1 MKALKIII
9 PAIIIIA
16 IASAIITNLDQE
28 KTEEE
33 IVVQWRESGPFSIE
47 KYEYYLGEK
56 IFFRVSD
63 LPKDVKGEAIFFRP
77 ASIPNVEKI
86 SDGVSK
92 DTNAKKK
99 YIGIEFDGELKQ
111 SFNRYFEPRLS
122 EFKGTCSRDDL
133 IGEWKIVF
141 HGTQY
146 DDMDFKILNQTASWD
161 ERTFETIVDKGRC

>member
-1 MKALKIII
+1 MRNFKIIV
-9 PAIIIIA
+9 PVIIIA
-16 IASAIITNLDQE
+16 IIVGVVIVSLDQE
-28 KTEEE
+28 KPEEE

-99 YIGIEFDGELKQ
+99 YIEIKFDGELKQ
-111 SFNRYFEPRLS
+111 SFNHYFEPRLS

-146 DDMDFKILNQTASWD
+146 DDIDFKILNQTASWD
-161 ERTFETIVDKGRC
+161 ERTWEPVC

>member
-9 PAIIIIA
+9 PVIIIIA

-28 KTEEE
+28 KPEDE
-33 IVVQWRESGPFSIE
+33 IVGQWRESGPFSIE
-47 KYEYYLGEK
+47 KYEYNLGEK
-56 IFFRVSD
+56 IFFEVND
-63 LPKDVKGEAIFFRP
+63 LPKDAKGEAIFFHS
-77 ASIPNVEKI
+77 ANIPNVEKI

-111 SFNRYFEPRLS
+111 SFNNYFEPRLS
-122 EFKGTCSRDDL
+122 EFKGTCSRSDL
-133 IGEWKIVF
+133 VGEWKIVF

-161 ERTFETIVDKGRC
+161 ERTFEPVC

>member
-9 PAIIIIA
+9 PVIIIIA

-47 KYEYYLGEK
+47 KYEYFLGEK

-63 LPKDVKGEAIFFRP
+63 IPKDVKGEAVFFRP

-86 SDGVSK
+86 SDGVST

-99 YIGIEFDGELKQ
+99 NIGIEFNGELKQ
-111 SFNRYFEPRLS
+111 SFNRYFEPRLN
-122 EFKGTCSRDDL
+122 ELRKICSSDEL

-146 DDMDFKILNQTASWD
+146 DDIDFKILNQTASWD
-161 ERTFETIVDKGRC
+161 ERTWEPVC

>member
-9 PAIIIIA
+9 PVIIIIA

-99 YIGIEFDGELKQ
+99 YMGIEFDGEQKQ
-111 SFNRYFEPRLS
+111 SFNRYFEPRLN
-122 EFKGTCSRDDL
+122 ELRKICSSDEL

-161 ERTFETIVDKGRC
+161 ERTWEPVC